1 MRRAYLVPVLC
12 ALAFTGPTTA
22 ATWELTETSHSQAA
36 ASNQDWCKDAD
47 RWNDRDEVVCEVRT
61 LSESGQSRLEGA
73 TANGSL
79 TVQGTSRRD
88 VSVQARVVAH
98 ASTLEAA
105 RDLANAVTVTLER
118 GLLRADGPRGTGL
131 LRRTSWHVSYRV
143 EVPSAYD
150 LDLESA
156 NGSITITG
164 VRGTINAETANG
176 SIKLADLGGT
186 VRART
191 ANGSTHATVSGSRW
205 DGSGLSMITSNG
217 SARLD
222 LPASINAHLKV
233 GSNNGSINVDFP
245 ITVQG
250 NIGGRRREIETTL
263 GSGGPTLEVRTSN
276 GSVRVGRR

>member
-1 MRRAYLVPVLC
+1 MRRAFLIPVLC

-22 ATWELTETSHSQAA
+22 ATWELTETSHPQAA
-36 ASNQDWCKDAD
+36 SPNQDWCKDVD
-47 RWNDRDEVVCEVRT
+47 EWGDRDEVVCEVRT
-61 LSESGQSRLEGA
+61 LTESGQSRLEGS

-79 TVQGTSRRD
+79 TVRGTSRRD
-88 VSVQARVVAH
+88 VSVQARIVAR
-98 ASTLEAA
+98 ASSMDAA
-105 RDLANAVTVTLER
+105 RDLARAVTVTLER
-118 GLLRADGPRGTGL
+118 GLLRADGPRGSGL
-131 LRRTSWHVSYRV
+131 VRRSSWHVSYRV
-143 EVPSAYD
+143 EVPAAYD
-150 LDLESA
+150 LDLEAA
-156 NGSITITG
+156 NGSITIAD

-176 SIKLADLGGT
+176 SIRLTDLGGT

-205 DGSGLSMITSNG
+205 EGSGLTMTTSNG

-222 LPASINAHLKV
+222 LPASINALLKV

-250 NIGGRRREIETTL
+250 NIGGQRREFETTL